1 MLKDKSIV
9 EFNEMLASSSAVP
22 GGGGVSALVG
32 SLACSL
38 SVMVGCL
45 TVGKK
50 KYANNE
56 EEMKQLM
63 SQANELKDELISLI
77 DEDGIA
83 FEPLSK
89 AYSLPKDQ
97 KDRDEILEKCLANA
111 AKVPLKIVRSCCKC
125 IELNSRVAKIGS
137 SIAISD
143 AGCSSILAY
152 SALKAASLN
161 VFVNTRLMKNKEVAN
176 KMNNEVKELLDK
188 YCPLALETY
197 KEVYERL
204 V

>member
-50 KYANNE
+50 KYADSE

-63 SQANELKDELISLI
+63 SQASTLKDELLSLI

-89 AYSLPKDQ
+89 AYSLSKDQ
-97 KDRDEILEKCLANA
+97 ENRDEILEKCLVDAAN
-111 AKVPLKIVRSCCKC
+111 VPLKIVRSCCKC
-125 IELNSRVAKIGS
+125 IEITSRVTKIGS
-137 SIAISD
+137 AIAISD
-143 AGCSSILAY
+143 AGCSATLAR
-152 SALKAASLN
+152 SALQAASLN
-161 VFVNTRLMKNKEVAN
+161 VFVNTRLMKDKKVANIMNKEVHD
-176 KMNNEVKELLDK
+176 LLDK
-188 YCPLALETY
+188 YIPITEETY

>member
-9 EFNEMLASSSAVP
+9 EFNEMLASASAIP

-32 SLACSL
+32 TLACSL
-38 SVMVGCL
+38 SIMVGCL

-50 KYANNE
+50 KYAANE
-56 EEMKQLM
+56 EQMKQLM
-63 SQANELKDELISLI
+63 LQINELKDELISLI

-97 KDRDEILEKCLANA
+97 ENRDEILEKCLLDAAN
-111 AKVPLKIVRSCCKC
+111 VPLKIVKACCKC
-125 IELNSRVAKIGS
+125 IELNSIVAKIGS

-161 VFVNTRLMKNKEVAN
+161 VFVNTRLMKNKEVATTIN
-176 KMNNEVKELLDK
+176 KQTHDLLVKYIPIAE
-188 YCPLALETY
+188 ETY
-197 KEVYERL
+197 NKVYERL